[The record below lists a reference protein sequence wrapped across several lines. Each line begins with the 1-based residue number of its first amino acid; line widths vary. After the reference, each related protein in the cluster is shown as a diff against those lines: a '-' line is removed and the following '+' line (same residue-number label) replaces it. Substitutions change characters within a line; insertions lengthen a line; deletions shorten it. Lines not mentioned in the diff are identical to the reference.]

1 MLVSTEN
8 KDAKNRDDTQNF
20 TFIQCGHESDG
31 TYVFNVQCWNYH
43 RAYMFMFKK
52 TKKTRIY
59 SGFSV
64 INTGSNVSIRAQIYA
79 YFCLNRLISGSDGS
93 RVFFFYLTK

>member
-1 MLVSTEN
+1 MFKAKGIMLVSTEN
-8 KDAKNRDDTQNF
+8 KEAKNRDDTQNF

-52 TKKTRIY
+52 KTKQEFIL
-59 SGFSV
+59 
-64 INTGSNVSIRAQIYA
+64 VS
-79 YFCLNRLISGSDGS
+79 L
-93 RVFFFYLTK
+93 

>member
-1 MLVSTEN
+1 MLVPTEN

-20 TFIQCGHESDG
+20 TFIQCGYESDG

-52 TKKTRIY
+52 KQTRIY

-64 INTGSNVSIRAQIYA
+64 INKGSNVCIFLFKSFNKWQ
-79 YFCLNRLISGSDGS
+79 
-93 RVFFFYLTK
+93 